1 MTQIWDTQKLDLVR
15 TFGGHNG
22 RVSACAWN
30 NSLIATGSR
39 DRRILV
45 RDIRDDADIL
55 LEYDKHK

>member
-1 MTQIWDTQKLDLVR
+1 MTQIWDTTKMDLVW

-22 RVSACAWN
+22 WVSACAWN

-39 DRRILV
+39 DWRILL
-45 RDIRDDADIL
+45 RDIWDESDIL